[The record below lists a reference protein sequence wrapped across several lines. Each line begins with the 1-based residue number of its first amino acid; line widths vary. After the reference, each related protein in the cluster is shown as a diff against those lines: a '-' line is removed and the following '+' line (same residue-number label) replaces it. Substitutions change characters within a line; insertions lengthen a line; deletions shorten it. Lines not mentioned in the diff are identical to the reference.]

1 MNLLKSDEDP
11 KAENSDLPLKK
22 AGTPHE
28 AAVGKLAVLAVSL
41 NYVFSMSSSVLGR
54 LTSLFSQRESK

>member
-1 MNLLKSDEDP
+1 MNLLKPDENP

-28 AAVGKLAVLAVSL
+28 AAVGKLAVSL
-41 NYVFSMSSSVLGR
+41 NYEFSISSCVF
-54 LTSLFSQRESK
+54 